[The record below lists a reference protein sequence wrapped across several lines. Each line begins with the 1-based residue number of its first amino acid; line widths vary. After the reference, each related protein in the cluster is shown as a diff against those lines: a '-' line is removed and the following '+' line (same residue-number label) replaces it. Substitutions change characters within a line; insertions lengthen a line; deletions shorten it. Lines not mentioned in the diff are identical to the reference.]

1 MLVYANI
8 RKKGFLAVNRLSR
21 IPVRVGW
28 RTVTVDG
35 VRVRMKLIRQFGQ
48 FYALGKDASGT
59 ERAGI
64 GETTKKACENLAG
77 MIRFVNKHQRT
88 R

>member
-1 MLVYANI
+1 
-8 RKKGFLAVNRLSR
+8 
-21 IPVRVGW
+21 
-28 RTVTVDG
+28 
-35 VRVRMKLIRQFGQ
+35 MKLIRQFGQ